1 MVVVMV
7 QARARLVKMPY
18 YGNNEFKKIYSTG
31 THFASSVSTVG
42 KDSIDLRVE
51 STEVDG
57 GSQGHQEVGAESG
70 RDIGTRLGVLPTS
83 NRCIEHKTIFV
94 DYLFGFIHVGGK
106 GSGSCEF
113 TLVRTCTVGTNLP
126 HELLQNTEKGNSGQ
140 LEKRISTRWRF
151 TRA

>member
-1 MVVVMV
+1 MVTTSL
-7 QARARLVKMPY
+7 RRY
-18 YGNNEFKKIYSTG
+18 TG
-31 THFASSVSTVG
+31 THFASSVSTV
-42 KDSIDLRVE
+42 KIPLTLRVE

-94 DYLFGFIHVGGK
+94 DYLFGFIHVGGTCK

-113 TLVRTCTVGTNLP
+113 TLVRIGTNLP

>member
-18 YGNNEFKKIYSTG
+18 YGNNEFKKIYRNTLRFFG
-31 THFASSVSTVG
+31 FDG
-42 KDSIDLRVE
+42 KDSIDLRTCRIYG
-51 STEVDG
+51 TEVDG

-106 GSGSCEF
+106 GSGSCEY
-113 TLVRTCTVGTNLP
+113 LLSYVGTNLP